1 MGKNM
6 QTVKSGKL
14 LIVDDETELAAALK
28 EMLSA
33 QGYETEAFASGR
45 EALETLKEK
54 DFDLLLTDLMM
65 PEIDGIALLQS
76 ALAIDPRL
84 VGIVMTGQGT
94 VQTAVN
100 AMKVGAF
107 DYILKPFK
115 SNILLAVI
123 SRAMDMRRLKLENME
138 LRQTLGIYELGQTIS
153 YTLDLNTILNK
164 VADGALQQCNAD
176 EASILLPTREGNEL
190 YVAAVRGEG
199 REQLLGQRAPADK
212 HIAGWVALHRE
223 PVVLRGAV
231 EDPRFIPLAPRS
243 DVQLSL
249 SMPLMVG
256 GSLAGILNLGFT
268 KPRRDITLGELKALS
283 ILTTIGG
290 SALESARLHAEVRIA
305 EENYRGIFE
314 NAIEGIFQTSPD
326 GKRFTTANIAMARI
340 LGYDSPE
347 DLVSNAT
354 GIGEES
360 FLGSACGE
368 LMRMLET
375 QEFVPDFE
383 CELKRRD
390 GASVWVSFNIHSA
403 HDAGG
408 ALRGYE
414 GTMED
419 ITERKRATQR
429 VLEQAALLDVTAD
442 AIFVRDMR
450 HDIVYWNK
458 SAQRIFGWSASE
470 AMGKNVDDLL
480 GIDAPDSKLA
490 YEIVIEKGEWIGEF
504 QRKAKDGHQL
514 TIQAH
519 WTLLRD
525 LAGKPRGIMAVN
537 SDVTEQRSIQ
547 QQLLRAQRLE
557 SVGTLAGGIAHDLNN
572 ILSPILMGVEGLSL
586 QHSDERSRK
595 ILEIIKT
602 AAQRGA
608 SIVRQVLSFAR
619 GIEGVHAEVQPKHII
634 REVEELIKET
644 FPKTVEVRSHIPKD
658 LLPVIGDAT
667 QLHQV
672 LINLCVNARD
682 AMPEGGI
689 LTLSAENVELDETYA
704 RMHVEARPI
713 RYVVLNVEDTG
724 TGIAPGIVEKIFDP
738 FFTTKEP
745 GKGTGLGLSTAHS
758 IAKSHGGFIN
768 VYSEVGKGTSFKVY
782 IPAADQKKDGRA
794 EKVQEGIPMGE
805 GELILIADDEAAV
818 REITKQILE
827 AYGYQVLLAK
837 DGTEAVV
844 HYAEKSKE
852 IRVVLIDMM
861 MPFMDGAATI
871 RALRKIDPRVK
882 IIATSGLASSAQKA
896 EVAGLGVN
904 AFLAKPYTAEAI
916 LGTLRNVL
924 GAAQPSAPA

>member
-1 MGKNM
+1 M
-6 QTVKSGKL
+6 QTVSLGRL

-33 QGYETEAFASGR
+33 QGYETETFASGK

-94 VQTAVN
+94 VQTAVD

-115 SNILLAVI
+115 SNTLLPVI
-123 SRAMDMRRLKLENME
+123 SRAMDVRRLKLENME

-153 YTLDLNTILNK
+153 YTLDLNAILDK

-199 REQLLGQRAPADK
+199 REQLLGQLAPADK

-223 PVVLRGAV
+223 PLVLRGRV
-231 EDPRFIPLAPRS
+231 EDPRFTPLAPRG
-243 DVQLSL
+243 DIQLAV

-256 GSLAGILNLGFT
+256 GKLAGILNLGFT
-268 KPRRDITLGELKALS
+268 KPRRNITLGELKALS
-283 ILTTIGG
+283 ILTAIAG
-290 SALESARLHAEVRIA
+290 SALESARLHTEVRIA
-305 EENYRGIFE
+305 EENYRSIFE
-314 NAIEGIFQTSPD
+314 NAIEGIFQTSP
-326 GKRFTTANIAMARI
+326 GGERFITANTAMARI

-347 DLVSNAT
+347 ELMSNAT
-354 GIGEES
+354 GIGAES
-360 FLGSACGE
+360 FSDPADHAK

-375 QEFVPDFE
+375 QNFLSDFE
-383 CELKRRD
+383 CECKRRD
-390 GASVWVSFNIHSA
+390 GSSVWVSFNIHP
-403 HDAGG
+403 AGEAG
-408 ALRGYE
+408 ATVRGYE
-414 GTMED
+414 GTMEN
-419 ITERKRATQR
+419 ITERKRAAQR
-429 VLEQAALLDVTAD
+429 LLEQAALLDITAD

-450 HDIVYWNK
+450 HDIIYWNK
-458 SAQRIFGWSASE
+458 GAEKTFGWSASD
-470 AMGKNVDDLL
+470 AMGKNADDLL
-480 GIDAPDSKLA
+480 GTHAPDSMKA
-490 YEIVIEKGEWIGEF
+490 YEIILEKGEWTGEF
-504 QRKAKDGHQL
+504 HRKSKDGREL
-514 TIQAH
+514 TIQAR
-519 WTLLRD
+519 WTLVRD
-525 LAGKPRGIMAVN
+525 LAGKPRGILAVN
-537 SDVTEQRSIQ
+537 TDVTEQRSIQ

-572 ILSPILMGVEGLSL
+572 ILSPILMGIEGLSI
-586 QHSDERSRK
+586 QHSDESSRK

-602 AAQRGA
+602 ATQRGA
-608 SIVRQVLSFAR
+608 NIVRQVLSFAR
-619 GIEGVHAEVQPKHII
+619 GIEGEHAEVQLKHLI
-634 REVEELIKET
+634 REMDELIKEA
-644 FPKTVEVRSHIPKD
+644 FPKTVEVRVQIPKD

-672 LINLCVNARD
+672 LMNLCVNARD

-704 RMHVEARPI
+704 RMHIEARPI
-713 RYVVLNVEDTG
+713 RYVVLQVEDTG
-724 TGIAPGIVEKIFDP
+724 TGMAPGIVEKIFDP

-758 IAKSHGGFIN
+758 IVKSHGGFIN
-768 VYSEVGKGTSFKVY
+768 VYSEVGKGSAFKVY
-782 IPAADQKKDGRA
+782 IPAADQGALDRS

-844 HYAEKSKE
+844 HYAEKREE
-852 IRVVLIDMM
+852 IRVVVTDMM

-871 RALRKIDPRVK
+871 RALRKISPTVK
-882 IIATSGLASSAQKA
+882 IIATSGLATSGQAHEA
-896 EVAGLGVN
+896 AGLGVDS
-904 AFLAKPYTAEAI
+904 FLAKPYTAEAL
-916 LGTLRNVL
+916 LGTLRKVL
-924 GAAQPSAPA
+924 GAAQRSAPA

>member
-1 MGKNM
+1 M
-6 QTVKSGKL
+6 QTVSLGRL
-14 LIVDDETELAAALK
+14 LIVDDETELAAALR

-33 QGYETEAFASGR
+33 QGYETEAFASGK

-94 VQTAVN
+94 VQTAVD

-115 SNILLAVI
+115 SNTLLPVI
-123 SRAMDMRRLKLENME
+123 SRAMDVRRLKLENME
-138 LRQTLGIYELGQTIS
+138 LRLTLGIYELGQTIS
-153 YTLDLNTILNK
+153 YTLDLNAILDK

-176 EASILLPTREGNEL
+176 EASILLPTLEGNEL

-212 HIAGWVALHRE
+212 HAAGWVALHRE
-223 PVVLRGAV
+223 PLVLRGTV
-231 EDPRFIPLAPRS
+231 EDPRFTPLAPRGN
-243 DVQLSL
+243 VQLAV

-256 GSLAGILNLGFT
+256 GKLAGILNLGFT
-268 KPRRDITLGELKALS
+268 KPRRNITLGELKALS
-283 ILTTIGG
+283 ILTAIAG
-290 SALESARLHAEVRIA
+290 SALESARLHTEVRIA
-305 EENYRGIFE
+305 EENYRSIFE
-314 NAIEGIFQTSPD
+314 NAIEGIFQTSP
-326 GKRFTTANIAMARI
+326 GGERFTTANTAMARI

-347 DLVSNAT
+347 ELMSSAI
-354 GIGEES
+354 GIGAES
-360 FLGSACGE
+360 FSDPACHAK

-375 QEFVPDFE
+375 QDFVSDFE
-383 CELKRRD
+383 CECKRRD
-390 GASVWVSFNIHSA
+390 GSSVWVSFNIHPTR
-403 HDAGG
+403 DAGG
-408 ALRGYE
+408 TLRGYE
-414 GTMED
+414 GTMEN
-419 ITERKRATQR
+419 ITERKRAAQR
-429 VLEQAALLDVTAD
+429 LLEQAALLDITAD

-450 HDIVYWNK
+450 HDIIYWNK
-458 SAQRIFGWSASE
+458 GAERTFGWSASE
-470 AMGKNVDDLL
+470 AMGKNADDLL
-480 GIDAPDSKLA
+480 GMSAPDSMHA
-490 YEIVIEKGEWIGEF
+490 YEIVLEKGEWLGEF
-504 QRKAKDGHQL
+504 QRKSRDSREL
-514 TIQAH
+514 IIQAR
-519 WTLLRD
+519 WSLVRD
-525 LAGKPRGIMAVN
+525 IAGKPRGILAVN
-537 SDVTEQRSIQ
+537 TDVTEQRSIQ

-572 ILSPILMGVEGLSL
+572 ILSPILMGVEGLSIH
-586 QHSDERSRK
+586 HSDESSRK

-608 SIVRQVLSFAR
+608 NIVRQVLSFAR
-619 GIEGVHAEVQPKHII
+619 GIEGEHAEVQLKHLI
-634 REVEELIKET
+634 REIEELIKET
-644 FPKTVEVRSHIPKD
+644 IPKTVEVRSQIPKD

-672 LINLCVNARD
+672 LMNLCVNARD

-704 RMHVEARPI
+704 RMHIEARPI
-713 RYVVLNVEDTG
+713 RYVVLKVEDTG
-724 TGIAPGIVEKIFDP
+724 TGMAPGIVEKIFDP
-738 FFTTKEP
+738 FFTTKEL

-768 VYSEVGKGTSFKVY
+768 VYSEVGKGSAFKVY
-782 IPAADQKKDGRA
+782 IPAADQGAIDLV

-827 AYGYQVLLAK
+827 AYGYRVLLAK

-844 HYAEKSKE
+844 HYAEKREE
-852 IRVVLIDMM
+852 IRVVVTDMM

-871 RALRKIDPRVK
+871 RALRKIDPGVK
-882 IIATSGLASSAQKA
+882 IISTSGLATSGQAHEA
-896 EVAGLGVN
+896 AGLGVDS
-904 AFLAKPYTAEAI
+904 FLAKPYTAEA
-916 LGTLRNVL
+916 LLETLRNVL
-924 GAAQPSAPA
+924 GAAQRSAPA